1 MCIHYRS
8 TEGAILQETKEKGQK
23 FNMRPTKLKEIED
36 SKQKVY
42 QGDVNIRFTKIKNGK
57 EQRVDR

>member
-1 MCIHYRS
+1 
-8 TEGAILQETKEKGQK
+8 
-23 FNMRPTKLKEIED
+23 MRPTKLKEIED

-42 QGDVNIRFTKIKNGK
+42 QGDVNIRCTKIKNGK

>member
-1 MCIHYRS
+1 
-8 TEGAILQETKEKGQK
+8 
-23 FNMRPTKLKEIED
+23 MRPTKLKEIED